1 MPYDALIDRS
11 NPGCIV
17 FLVDLS
23 SSMLDGIAGTPRAKM
38 DTVSTAINR
47 FFQELIT
54 SCEKGEEKPRNYFD
68 VGLIGYTTDSNGVAI
83 VRPLFQLGLEGR
95 DLVSISELYDNP
107 LEIERRRKKEFVD
120 DGAGGLTEVEKEIA
134 FPVWFRSP
142 QPTEMFGTPMCTA
155 LGYCSQVVRAWIE
168 AHPGSFPP
176 MVINLTDDEHN
187 ESGRSGAAEELRS
200 LATSAGGALLMTAHL
215 SSRAC
220 DAVQFPLYAEQLP
233 GDVARGLF
241 EMTSKLPDE
250 IQRAAGARGLDVR
263 PGCRMMTFN
272 ADAVAVLKL
281 LNFVLRLLLPAPQH
295 PPLAVHLR

>member
-1 MPYDALIDRS
+1 MPYDMQIDRA

-23 SSMLDGIAGTPRAKM
+23 NSMLDGIAGTARAKM

-68 VGLIGYTTDSNGVAI
+68 VGLIGYTTDANGIAI
-83 VRPLFQLGLEGR
+83 VRPLFQGALAGR
-95 DLVSISELYDNP
+95 DLASITELYDNP

-142 QPTEMFGTPMCTA
+142 APTEMFGTPMCTA
-155 LGYCSQVVRAWIE
+155 LGYCAQILRAWIE

-176 MVINLTDDEHN
+176 MVINLSDGESTD
-187 ESGRSGAAEELRS
+187 GMPMPFAEELKS
-200 LATSAGGALLMTAHL
+200 LKTSDGEVLLFNCHL
-215 SSRAC
+215 SGR
-220 DAVQFPLYAEQLP
+220 DAQPVFLPATGGVLPDEYARE
-233 GDVARGLF
+233 LF
-241 EMTSKLPDE
+241 EMSSVLPDKLRHMAE
-250 IQRAAGARGLDVR
+250 VKGIAA
-263 PGCRMMTFN
+263 PTGCKAMAFN
-272 ADAVAVLKL
+272 ADAVSLLKL
-281 LNFVLRLLLPAPQH
+281 LNVGTQVVATATLPA
-295 PPLAVHLR
+295 HLR

>member
-1 MPYDALIDRS
+1 MPYEMQIDRA

-23 SSMLDGIAGTPRAKM
+23 NSMLDGIAGTQRAKM

-68 VGLIGYTTDSNGVAI
+68 VGLIGYTTDANGTAQVG
-83 VRPLFQLGLEGR
+83 PLFQGALAGR
-95 DLVSISELYDNP
+95 DLASITELYDNP

-142 QPTEMFGTPMCTA
+142 APTEMFGTPMCTA

-168 AHPGSFPP
+168 QHPNSFPP
-176 MVINLTDDEHN
+176 MVINLTDGESTDGMPVPFAEDLKGLSTADGNVLLFNCHL
-187 ESGRSGAAEELRS
+187 SGRDAQPVFLP
-200 LATSAGGALLMTAHL
+200 AT
-215 SSRAC
+215 
-220 DAVQFPLYAEQLP
+220 D
-233 GDVARGLF
+233 GL
-241 EMTSKLPDE
+241 LPDE
-250 IQRAAGARGLDVR
+250 YARDLFGMSSNLPDKLRHMAEVKGIAA
-263 PGCRMMTFN
+263 PTGCKAMAFN
-272 ADAVAVLKL
+272 ADAVSLLKL
-281 LNFVLRLLLPAPQH
+281 LNVGTQVVATATLPP
-295 PPLAVHLR
+295 HLR